1 MVRDGKLAAA
11 TLSTLDRSTFE
22 SVVERMVLEAYRAKK
37 SE

>member
-1 MVRDGKLAAA
+1 MTRHGKLVPGVV
-11 TLSTLDRSTFE
+11 STLDRSTFE